1 MIKCTKVRTTKPFFF
16 FERFFPSF
24 VSPQLFRVLFF
35 WTFFWKEKCVTKNQ
49 IGEKKGMML
58 LRFVSSLKHPQHYH
72 AFSGCAAAR
81 RWSCSSVSSSLCCS
95 SYDSSRRR
103 ATTRCHATRAKDDDE
118 NDATKPVKK
127 SIISSVENAN
137 VKRLVKLRTSKAFRD
152 EERSV
157 VVVGSTVLKEI
168 LRDGK
173 TKVNVKSVYALDD
186 DDDDDGRVDVFEID
200 HKVFF
205 SSSSSSYGA
214 TAKVMKKL
222 AGVENADGI
231 DLVAEL
237 EMPEIRTVSEFMKR
251 KNTRSKIDKVLCMDG
266 VQDPGNVG
274 TLLRTAEAFGFDAV
288 GLGPRTC
295 DPFNDKCMRSSKG
308 TAFRMQMFNW
318 KTSEEFFEGIVNDG
332 KFELK
337 ENVLAAMLSGESCVD
352 VSRELNNNNNNNNN
366 NSDSNDYRS
375 HTKVCLVLGS
385 EGQGVSKEIASS
397 TRAVTIPTPGVTESL
412 NVAVAGGILMSSLT
426 IR

>member
-1 MIKCTKVRTTKPFFF
+1 M
-16 FERFFPSF
+16 
-24 VSPQLFRVLFF
+24 
-35 WTFFWKEKCVTKNQ
+35 
-49 IGEKKGMML
+49 
-58 LRFVSSLKHPQHYH
+58 
-72 AFSGCAAAR
+72 
-81 RWSCSSVSSSLCCS
+81 
-95 SYDSSRRR
+95 
-103 ATTRCHATRAKDDDE
+103 
-118 NDATKPVKK
+118 
-127 SIISSVENAN
+127 ENAN

-173 TKVNVKSVYALDD
+173 TKVNVKSVYALE
-186 DDDDDGRVDVFEID
+186 DDDDGRVDVFAND

-205 SSSSSSYGA
+205 SSSSSYGA

-337 ENVLAAMLSGESCVD
+337 ENVLAAMLSRPKLCGRFERV
-352 VSRELNNNNNNNNN
+352 E
-366 NSDSNDYRS
+366 
-375 HTKVCLVLGS
+375 
-385 EGQGVSKEIASS
+385 
-397 TRAVTIPTPGVTESL
+397 
-412 NVAVAGGILMSSLT
+412 
-426 IR
+426 

>member
-1 MIKCTKVRTTKPFFF
+1 MERVPLFLFPILDFLKEIKMRHKKPL
-16 FERFFPSF
+16 
-24 VSPQLFRVLFF
+24 VG
-35 WTFFWKEKCVTKNQ
+35 K
-49 IGEKKGMML
+49 KKGML
-58 LRFVSSLKHPQHYH
+58 LRFVSRSLKHPHKHY
-72 AFSGCAAAR
+72 AFSGCAAKAAR
-81 RWSCSSVSSSLCCS
+81 RSHCSSLSSSCCCS
-95 SYDSSRRR
+95 SYYYSSRRS
-103 ATTRCHATRAKDDDE
+103 ATTTRCHATTRAKDDDDENDDE

-173 TKVNVKSVYALDD
+173 TKVNVKSVYALEDD
-186 DDDDDGRVDVFEID
+186 GDGRVDVFAND

-205 SSSSSSYGA
+205 SSSSSYGA

-366 NSDSNDYRS
+366 NDSNDYRS

>member
-1 MIKCTKVRTTKPFFF
+1 MESVPFFL
-16 FERFFPSF
+16 FPILDFLGRIFASQKT
-24 VSPQLFRVLFF
+24 VG
-35 WTFFWKEKCVTKNQ
+35 
-49 IGEKKGMML
+49 GEKKGML
-58 LRFVSSLKHPQHYH
+58 LRFVSRSLKQPHKHY
-72 AFSGCAAAR
+72 AFSSGCAAAAR
-81 RWSCSSVSSSLCCS
+81 RSYCSSLSSSCCCS
-95 SYDSSRRR
+95 SYYYSSRRS
-103 ATTRCHATRAKDDDE
+103 ATTRCHATTRAKDDDDENDDE

-173 TKVNVKSVYALDD
+173 TKVNVKSVYALE
-186 DDDDDGRVDVFEID
+186 DDDDGRVDVFEND

-205 SSSSSSYGA
+205 SSSLSYGA

-352 VSRELNNNNNNNNN
+352 VSRELNNNNNNNN
-366 NSDSNDYRS
+366 DSNNYRS

>member
-1 MIKCTKVRTTKPFFF
+1 M
-16 FERFFPSF
+16 
-24 VSPQLFRVLFF
+24 
-35 WTFFWKEKCVTKNQ
+35 
-49 IGEKKGMML
+49 
-58 LRFVSSLKHPQHYH
+58 LRFVSSLKPQY
-72 AFSGCAAAR
+72 ASGCAR
-81 RWSCSSVSSSLCCS
+81 RCSSSSSSSSCCY
-95 SYDSSRRR
+95 SYYSSRS
-103 ATTRCHATRAKDDDE
+103 ATRCHATRAKDDDDENENE
-118 NDATKPVKK
+118 NDATKPSLV
-127 SIISSVENAN
+127 SIISSVENAK

-173 TKVNVKSVYALDD
+173 TKVNVKSLYALE
-186 DDDDDGRVDVFEID
+186 DGRVDVLEND
-200 HKVFF
+200 HKVC
-205 SSSSSSYGA
+205 SSSYVA

-231 DLVAEL
+231 NLVAEL
-237 EMPEIRTVSEFMKR
+237 EMPEIRAVSEFMKR

-337 ENVLAAMLSGESCVD
+337 ENVLAAMLSGESCLD
-352 VSRELNNNNNNNNN
+352 VSRELNNNNDNNNNN
-366 NSDSNDYRS
+366 NSDSDSNDYRT

>member
-1 MIKCTKVRTTKPFFF
+1 MRHTTTILLLLLKTVFGK
-16 FERFFPSF
+16 R
-24 VSPQLFRVLFF
+24 
-35 WTFFWKEKCVTKNQ
+35 
-49 IGEKKGMML
+49 M
-58 LRFVSSLKHPQHYH
+58 LRFVSSLKPQY
-72 AFSGCAAAR
+72 ASGCAR
-81 RWSCSSVSSSLCCS
+81 RCSSSSSSSSSSSCCY
-95 SYDSSRRR
+95 SYYSSRS
-103 ATTRCHATRAKDDDE
+103 ATRCHATRAKDDDDDE
-118 NDATKPVKK
+118 NDATKPSLV
-127 SIISSVENAN
+127 SIISSVENAK

-173 TKVNVKSVYALDD
+173 TKVNVKSLYALE
-186 DDDDDGRVDVFEID
+186 DGRVDVLEND
-200 HKVFF
+200 HKVC
-205 SSSSSSYGA
+205 SSSYVA

-237 EMPEIRTVSEFMKR
+237 EMPEIRAVSEFMKR

-352 VSRELNNNNNNNNN
+352 VSRELNNNNNSN
-366 NSDSNDYRS
+366 SNDYRN

>member
-1 MIKCTKVRTTKPFFF
+1 MYFREEDHKTI
-16 FERFFPSF
+16 
-24 VSPQLFRVLFF
+24 LFLKDFSLFF
-35 WTFFWKEKCVTKNQ
+35 SPLGFYRYGPLFLFPLEFLEEMRHKTV
-49 IGEKKGMML
+49 GEKGM
-58 LRFVSSLKHPQHYH
+58 LRFVSSLKPQHY

-81 RWSCSSVSSSLCCS
+81 RSCSSLSSSCCS
-95 SYDSSRRR
+95 SYYSSRRS
-103 ATTRCHATRAKDDDE
+103 ATTRCHATRAKDDDDENDDE

-173 TKVNVKSVYALDD
+173 TKVNVKSVYALE
-186 DDDDDGRVDVFEID
+186 DDDDGRVDVFEND

-205 SSSSSSYGA
+205 SSSSSYGA

-352 VSRELNNNNNNNNN
+352 VSRELNNNNN
-366 NSDSNDYRS
+366 SDSNDYRS